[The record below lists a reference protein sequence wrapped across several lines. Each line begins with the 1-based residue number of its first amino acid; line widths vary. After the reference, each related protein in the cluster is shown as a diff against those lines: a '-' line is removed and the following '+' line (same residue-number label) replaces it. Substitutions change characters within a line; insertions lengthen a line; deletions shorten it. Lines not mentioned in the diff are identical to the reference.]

1 MIKNKISIYSPI
13 LALAQLALEQKNNDV
28 AIGKVK
34 EFAHKMSQFY
44 VKGDAS
50 YDAIWSAYIGAY
62 NASIILGKVGDYEAL
77 DYAEK
82 AVELSY
88 KMFNTNGSNYDA
100 IAVVSASA
108 SLLSIIF
115 QKDTN
120 SIPSWKIDN
129 IDTTKIRDNA
139 RGIAQELRTRFPND
153 KEVLDTIVF
162 FDFIDTEFRD
172 EEEKFKI
179 QEGDVIDVMMRE
191 VIEKSKNWQSYS
203 QQIERQ
209 KEQEEQEKKRCKQ
222 ERLFNIVPIVVTLLV
237 IIALSCLYF
246 YSIK

>member
-13 LALAQLALEQKNNDV
+13 LASAQLAMEQENNDV
-28 AIGKVK
+28 AIVKVK

-44 VKGDAS
+44 VKGDTS

-82 AVELSY
+82 AVDLSY
-88 KMFNTNGSNYDA
+88 KMYDKKTSVYDA
-100 IAVVSASA
+100 IAIVSSSA
-108 SLLSIIF
+108 TLLTIIL
-115 QKDTN
+115 QKDIN
-120 SIPSWKIDN
+120 GVPSWKIDN

-139 RGIAQELRTRFPND
+139 RSITQKLRTRFPND
-153 KEVLDTIVF
+153 NEVLETIKI
-162 FDFIDTEFRD
+162 FDIIDDEYRD

-191 VIEKSKNWQSYS
+191 VIERSKNWQSYS
-203 QQIERQ
+203 HQIEKE
-209 KEQEEQEKKRCKQ
+209 KEQQKKKGRQ
-222 ERLFNIVPIVVTLLV
+222 ERQFNIIPIVVALVV
-237 IIALSCLYF
+237 IIALCCLYF

>member
-1 MIKNKISIYSPI
+1 MIKNKISMYSPI
-13 LALAQLALEQKNNDV
+13 LASAQLALEQENNDV
-28 AIGKVK
+28 AIAKVK
-34 EFAHKMSQFY
+34 EYAHKMSQFY
-44 VKGDAS
+44 EKGDVS

-100 IAVVSASA
+100 IAVVSAST

-203 QQIERQ
+203 HRIEKEKEQQKKKGRQERQ
-209 KEQEEQEKKRCKQ
+209 
-222 ERLFNIVPIVVTLLV
+222 FNIIPIVVALVV
-237 IIALSCLYF
+237 IIALCCLYF

>member
-13 LALAQLALEQKNNDV
+13 LASAQLALEQENNDV
-28 AIGKVK
+28 AIVKVK

-44 VKGDAS
+44 VKGDTS

-62 NASIILGKVGDYEAL
+62 NASIILGKVRDYEAL

-82 AVELSY
+82 AVDLSY
-88 KMFNTNGSNYDA
+88 KMFNTKGSNYDA

-108 SLLSIIF
+108 SFLSIIL

-153 KEVLDTIVF
+153 KEVLDTVVF

-179 QEGDVIDVMMRE
+179 QANSFMDNMMSQ
-191 VIEKSKNWQSYS
+191 VIEMSKDWQYYS

-209 KEQEEQEKKRCKQ
+209 KEQEEQEKQRRKQ
-222 ERLFNIVPIVVTLLV
+222 EKLFNIVPIVVALLV